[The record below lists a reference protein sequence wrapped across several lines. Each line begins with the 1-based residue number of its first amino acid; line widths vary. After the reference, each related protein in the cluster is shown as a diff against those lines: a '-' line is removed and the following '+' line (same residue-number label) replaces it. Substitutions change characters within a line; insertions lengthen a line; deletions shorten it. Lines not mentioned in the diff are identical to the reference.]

1 MKKGMFVTMF
11 YVVLDS
17 VNRDVS
23 YASAGHNPM
32 ILYRGQS
39 DTTYFLKPKGIPVGI
54 NTPDQELFR
63 KTICVEKLRLRQDDM
78 LVIYTDGIT
87 EAMNPAREQFGE
99 GRLLAALK
107 KYGHLTPQ
115 EFADQLSREIEE
127 FTGGAPQN
135 DDITLVAVKE
145 RVAVEERLEEKRREL
160 YRLIET
166 EGVPVAEAC
175 ARLHVASSTW
185 YRMKRR
191 IDSHGEAV
199 LHEPT
204 GRFRFARASL
214 EEEGAIL
221 EQVRHDPLAGA
232 KKILDALKVASR
244 CRSELSERGV
254 YDVLRRHGLNTREKR
269 LQMALNKTDNRM
281 ARLTGALQSTPPA
294 QPTDSEG
301 GEG

>member
-1 MKKGMFVTMF
+1 
-11 YVVLDS
+11 
-17 VNRDVS
+17 VS

-54 NTPDQELFR
+54 NTPDQDLFR
-63 KTICVEKLRLRQDDM
+63 KTISVEKLRLRQDDM

-87 EAMNPAREQFGE
+87 EAMNPARDQFGE

-115 EFADQLSREIEE
+115 EFADKLNAEIEE

-145 RVAVEERLEEKRREL
+145 RVAVEERHEEKQREL
-160 YRLIET
+160 FRLIDV

-175 ARLHVASSTW
+175 ARLQVASSTY
-185 YRMKRR
+185 YRLKRRVAAEGDGVLSEPMKR
-191 IDSHGEAV
+191 
-199 LHEPT
+199 P
-204 GRFRFARASL
+204 RFARASL
-214 EEEGAIL
+214 EEEAAIL
-221 EQVRHDPLAGA
+221 EQVRLDPLAGA
-232 KKILDALKVASR
+232 KKILDALRAANR
-244 CRSELSERGV
+244 CRDELSERGV
-254 YDVLRRHGLNTREKR
+254 YDVLKRRGLNTREKR
-269 LQMALNKTDNRM
+269 LQMAENRTDNRM
-281 ARLTGALQSTPPA
+281 ARLAEALHSTPPS

>member
-1 MKKGMFVTMF
+1 
-11 YVVLDS
+11 
-17 VNRDVS
+17 
-23 YASAGHNPM
+23 
-32 ILYRGQS
+32 
-39 DTTYFLKPKGIPVGI
+39 
-54 NTPDQELFR
+54 
-63 KTICVEKLRLRQDDM
+63 
-78 LVIYTDGIT
+78 
-87 EAMNPAREQFGE
+87 
-99 GRLLAALK
+99 
-107 KYGHLTPQ
+107 
-115 EFADQLSREIEE
+115 
-127 FTGGAPQN
+127 
-135 DDITLVAVKE
+135 LVAVKE

-160 YRLIET
+160 FRLIEQ

-191 IDSHGEAV
+191 VESHGEAI

-221 EQVRHDPLAGA
+221 EQVRLDPLAGA

-269 LQMALNKTDNRM
+269 LQMGENKSDNRM
-281 ARLTGALQSTPPA
+281 ARLAGALQSTPPA
-294 QPTDSEG
+294 QPKDSEG
-301 GEG
+301 GGA